1 MIRLCDVRR
10 RPPTA
15 ADRDLQRRVLDLA
28 LKAHP
33 LPLAFTAIPVQSAQ
47 GPGELPEALAL
58 IRAVRDLVLAGL
70 LGSDG
75 LRVVPTAA
83 ALHYRDLERADG

>member
-1 MIRLCDVRR
+1 MICLGVVR

-15 ADRDLQRRVLDLA
+15 ADDRDLQRRVLDLA
-28 LKAHP
+28 LESHP
-33 LPLAFTAIPVQSAQ
+33 VPLAFAAIPVASPR

-70 LGSDG
+70 LASDG